1 MSPHK
6 GVLSSLIGLF
16 VLIVLV
22 NGLAN
27 GQTVKATTDEKPVQA
42 VSPVQTGSSVN
53 SEPAANPD
61 SKQKQTSEVAESK
74 SDDIAKSAQPTEPVS
89 APKPQATPAQCK
101 RMITANVVAMPQ
113 PIMLNRLGAAIPDG
127 IIFVLKRDT
136 IQTGNQIQLR
146 PGKRPRPLV
155 LRANVGD
162 CLTINLT
169 NFVPS
174 TKNISS
180 NPQAQNTTTEVSLHV
195 QGMEWVN
202 GAQ

>member
-74 SDDIAKSAQPTEPVS
+74 SDDIAKSAQPSAQPTELSPRQNRRQHQHNVS
-89 APKPQATPAQCK
+89 
-101 RMITANVVAMPQ
+101 
-113 PIMLNRLGAAIPDG
+113 G
-127 IIFVLKRDT
+127 
-136 IQTGNQIQLR
+136 
-146 PGKRPRPLV
+146 
-155 LRANVGD
+155 
-162 CLTINLT
+162 
-169 NFVPS
+169 
-174 TKNISS
+174 
-180 NPQAQNTTTEVSLHV
+180 
-195 QGMEWVN
+195 
-202 GAQ
+202 